1 MNTFENYLWAG
12 YGLLIA
18 IIAFIMLVVV
28 QIDCIVK
35 IYKIYKINKINKKRL
50 AMKRNRKLN
59 KK

>member
-1 MNTFENYLWAG
+1 MNNFEDYIWRV

-35 IYKIYKINKINKKRL
+35 IYKMYKINKINKKRL
-50 AMKRNRKLN
+50 AMRKN
-59 KK
+59 KIEKQL